1 MRDICHALNEARHP
15 ATVWVRVWVSER
27 ATRCMCVPVSVL
39 VCVCVCLCVGVLKR
53 LENAANDGA

>member
-15 ATVWVRVWVSER
+15 ATVWVRVSAR
-27 ATRCMCVPVSVL
+27 APRCMCVPVSVL

>member
-15 ATVWVRVWVSER
+15 ATVWVRVSER

-39 VCVCVCLCVGVLKR
+39 VSVCVCLCVGVLKR